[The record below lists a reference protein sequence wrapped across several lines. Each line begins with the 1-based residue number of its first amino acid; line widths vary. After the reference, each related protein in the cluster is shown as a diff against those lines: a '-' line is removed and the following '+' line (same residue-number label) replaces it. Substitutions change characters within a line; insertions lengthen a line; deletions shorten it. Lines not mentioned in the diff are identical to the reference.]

1 MHGYT
6 FTIEIRVRV
15 YNEEQ
20 AKKEIITIRI

>member
-6 FTIEIRVRV
+6 FIIEIRVRV

-20 AKKEIITIRI
+20 AKKEINTISI